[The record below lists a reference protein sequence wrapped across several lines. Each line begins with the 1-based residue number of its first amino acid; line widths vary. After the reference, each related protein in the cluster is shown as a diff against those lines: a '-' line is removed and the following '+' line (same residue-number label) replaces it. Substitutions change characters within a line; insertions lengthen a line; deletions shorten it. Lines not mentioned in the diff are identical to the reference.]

1 MGDVLQSGLD
11 DQTERLEN
19 LRDYRLANA
28 PSMKQNHLGNLENS
42 LVKEFRA
49 CQALLHLMREEQFA
63 LANEDA
69 ARLLAIAEHK
79 DALLDRLAALSR
91 ARQAQIAALSDGASG
106 NEMPLDETTA
116 WDVET
121 LDRLRRLSDGIQVLT
136 SQARELVQAN
146 QALAAVALKR
156 AAAQQAGLISS
167 TQTSLPALF
176 AAILDAR
183 DALDAQDSAAV
194 RMAIDDLQKAL
205 NHVGA
210 AAEHRPTRASTAPP
224 ISETE
229 AVASRSVSA
238 PSRNESNLI
247 EAMAS
252 LYRQEKAYRAV
263 LQTGSRM
270 LTGA

>member
-1 MGDVLQSGLD
+1 MQ
-11 DQTERLEN
+11 QN
-19 LRDYRLANA
+19 YLR
-28 PSMKQNHLGNLENS
+28 NLENS

-63 LANEDA
+63 LANGDA
-69 ARLLAIAEHK
+69 ARLLAIAERK
-79 DALLDRLAALSR
+79 DILLDRLAVLSQ
-91 ARQAQIAALSDGASG
+91 ARQSQVAALNGGAPGDAPSL
-106 NEMPLDETTA
+106 EELTA
-116 WDVET
+116 CDTQT
-121 LDRLRRLSDGIQVLT
+121 LDRMRRLSDGIQVLT

-146 QALAAVALKR
+146 QALAAAALKR

-194 RMAIDDLQKAL
+194 RLAIGDLQKAL
-205 NHVGA
+205 NRIGTA
-210 AAEHRPTRASTAPP
+210 ADHRPARSHPVLEPSKT
-224 ISETE
+224 ETE
-229 AVASRSVSA
+229 AVASQPAGA
-238 PSRNESNLI
+238 PSRSETNLV

-263 LQTGSRM
+263 LQTGYRM